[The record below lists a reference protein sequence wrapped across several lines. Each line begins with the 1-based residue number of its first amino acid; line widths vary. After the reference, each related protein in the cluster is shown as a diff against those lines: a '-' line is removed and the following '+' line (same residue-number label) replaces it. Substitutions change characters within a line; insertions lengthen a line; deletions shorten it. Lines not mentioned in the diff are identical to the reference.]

1 MKESFKHFVTKG
13 NSKLVIILETYKDV
27 YLNDL
32 ICGDDF
38 KRGLKNGKIELLK
51 LNDNLTFKQQLYH
64 FSLSDTMIVR
74 IEQDKEQHS
83 AVCSLNQK
91 DIYDSANNVFN
102 KIEAIAE
109 KAVC

>member
-1 MKESFKHFVTKG
+1 MAKFRVLSYIIT
-13 NSKLVIILETYKDV
+13 ILETYKDE
-27 YLNDL
+27 YLKDL
-32 ICGDDF
+32 IYGDDF

-51 LNDNLTFKQQLYH
+51 LNDKLTFKQQLYH

-91 DIYDSANNVFN
+91 DIYDSVNNVFN

-109 KAVC
+109 KAIC